1 MCVTSFSSQHP
12 SIDPEGMDACNPP
25 SRTRPVV
32 ESIGML
38 ARSSRYNRKRAYGL
52 TPRRCHAAALTPTC
66 RCRRPD
72 AVPEYFVLA
81 RSTRVLHLQHAAW
94 WDRGWDECRLPARAL
109 AQVMSMAATATY
121 ELRIVTGAR
130 MERLVVNH
138 GGELKLV
145 RALNLQARTLKREP
159 RVTTR
164 RARAKV
170 YKKARA
176 VKRERY
182 QHVTQILT

>member
-1 MCVTSFSSQHP
+1 MVGQ
-12 SIDPEGMDACNPP
+12 EAG
-25 SRTRPVV
+25 
-32 ESIGML
+32 
-38 ARSSRYNRKRAYGL
+38 
-52 TPRRCHAAALTPTC
+52 
-66 RCRRPD
+66 
-72 AVPEYFVLA
+72 
-81 RSTRVLHLQHAAW
+81 RV
-94 WDRGWDECRLPARAL
+94 CRLPARAL
-109 AQVMSMAATATY
+109 VQVMFMAATATY

-176 VKRERY
+176 VKRERHMGGAI
-182 QHVTQILT
+182 QPTTTR

>member
-1 MCVTSFSSQHP
+1 
-12 SIDPEGMDACNPP
+12 
-25 SRTRPVV
+25 
-32 ESIGML
+32 
-38 ARSSRYNRKRAYGL
+38 
-52 TPRRCHAAALTPTC
+52 
-66 RCRRPD
+66 
-72 AVPEYFVLA
+72 
-81 RSTRVLHLQHAAW
+81 
-94 WDRGWDECRLPARAL
+94 
-109 AQVMSMAATATY
+109 MAATATY